1 MKKVLIV
8 TQIALLTSIIA
19 KIVTSEVDKLDV
31 ISAILLSVSTVLNI
45 REAVQDAK

>member
-19 KIVTSEVDKLDV
+19 KMVTSEVDKLDA
-31 ISAILLSVSTVLNI
+31 ISAILLLVSTVLNI
-45 REAVQDAK
+45 QEVVQDAK